1 LGKNQGWKR
10 KEPIQ
15 EKRWTN
21 AGWPKAAFSVD
32 EGSLGCKKASIGRY
46 QIALEPFLVAEWQ
59 MMQGHHVTNDSVH
72 AVRAIFA
79 QEKPTKV

>member
-1 LGKNQGWKR
+1 LGKNHGWKR

-21 AGWPKAAFSVD
+21 AGRPKAAFSVD

-46 QIALEPFLVAEWQ
+46 QIALETLLIVETANDAARCNQRFLLRFTGFVCESIIAA
-59 MMQGHHVTNDSVH
+59 S
-72 AVRAIFA
+72 I
-79 QEKPTKV
+79 